1 MDTLLEPVPFRE
13 DGTIDIN
20 EMMRLGLERTVN
32 AIMDAQA
39 DEMLGEGNR
48 KTATGSASLPL
59 SWAR

>member
-48 KTATGSASLPL
+48 KTATVSASLPL